1 MYIRRSYSL
10 TASPQAIILRLL
22 LVGVVL
28 ALSVCGAP
36 TTEPPTE
43 PTSAEP
49 TSAEPTSTEPTS
61 TGNSIPITPTE
72 ERNCTTP
79 TLCEFSSR
87 YQHQLGMTPPS
98 LQIRANVTLPGTEHP
113 RGQFFSQMFNPPSS
127 PQNQVCGTVYSNE
140 IPEYV
145 NSSCQWKYVC
155 DYNAKRIPPYI
166 FHAECTSPIT
176 EEYSCRTVTYPVP
189 ALYTTGCDIF
199 TKKSSWVWRLEQIAV
214 ACIRVPWAINTPTCN
229 KVSLATQNSLP
240 PNCSIRW

>member
-49 TSAEPTSTEPTS
+49 TSAEPNSTEPTS
-61 TGNSIPITPTE
+61 TGNTPTE

-79 TLCEFSSR
+79 TLCEFMSR
-87 YQHQLGMTPPS
+87 YQHQHGMTP
-98 LQIRANVTLPGTEHP
+98 LQIRANVTLPARVDP
-113 RGQFFSQMFNPPSS
+113 REQFFRQMINFPSS
-127 PQNQVCGTVYSNE
+127 PQNQVCGTENSSRIYK
-140 IPEYV
+140 
-145 NSSCQWKYVC
+145 NSSCQWNYVC

-176 EEYSCRTVTYPVP
+176 EEYSCTTVTYPVP

-199 TKKSSWVWRLEQIAV
+199 TKKSSWEWRLEQIAV
-214 ACIRVPWAINTPTCN
+214 ACVRVP
-229 KVSLATQNSLP
+229 
-240 PNCSIRW
+240 

>member
-1 MYIRRSYSL
+1 MYIRSSYSI

-36 TTEPPTE
+36 TTEQPTE
-43 PTSAEP
+43 PTS
-49 TSAEPTSTEPTS
+49 SEPTS

-79 TLCEFSSR
+79 TLCEFLSR
-87 YQHQLGMTPPS
+87 YAHQQDMTPPS
-98 LQIRANVTLPGTEHP
+98 LQIRANVTLPDIVDP
-113 RGQFFSQMFNPPSS
+113 NGQFIRQMFTFPSS
-127 PQNQVCGTVYSNE
+127 PQNQVCGS
-140 IPEYV
+140 V
-145 NSSCQWKYVC
+145 NSSRIDINSSCRWNYVC

-176 EEYSCRTVTYPVP
+176 EEYDCRTVTYPVP

-199 TKKSSWVWRLEQIAV
+199 TKKSSWEWRLEQIAV
-214 ACIRVPWAINTPTCN
+214 ACVRVPPARPT
-229 KVSLATQNSLP
+229 
-240 PNCSIRW
+240 